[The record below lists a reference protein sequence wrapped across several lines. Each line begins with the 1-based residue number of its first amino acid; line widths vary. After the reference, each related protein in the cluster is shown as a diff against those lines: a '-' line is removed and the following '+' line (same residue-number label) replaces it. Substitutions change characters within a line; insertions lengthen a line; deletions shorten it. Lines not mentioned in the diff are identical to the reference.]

1 MWTTPS
7 KKTMLFFCGFSQVS
21 SLTTARRLGT
31 GLSRAG
37 ADMSYSKLA
46 QLEVLLTQL

>member
-1 MWTTPS
+1 MDYAL
-7 KKTMLFFCGFSQVS
+7 KEDDALFCGFSQVS
-21 SLTTARRLGT
+21 SLTTARRLET